1 MSWRSKKQ
9 YIDAR
14 LGAETEF
21 RAMAIRM
28 SELLWLKIILDE
40 LKITR
45 SGLITSFYDKK
56 SATDIA
62 HNPVQHNWTN
72 DVEID
77 RHFIREARSTI
88 DLYPVHVIRNQVV
101 DNGLASRKL
110 REISTQVEN
119 ERHSLTSL
127 RGSVRN
133 P

>member
-1 MSWRSKKQ
+1 MCLGEARNNI
-9 YIDAR
+9 YAR

-28 SELLWLKIILDE
+28 SELLRLKIILDE

-56 SATDIA
+56 SAINTT

-88 DLYPVHVIRNQVV
+88 DLYPFMSSEIRW
-101 DNGLASRKL
+101 
-110 REISTQVEN
+110 
-119 ERHSLTSL
+119 LTMDWL
-127 RGSVRN
+127 LGS
-133 P
+133 